1 MGRKVI
7 IILSAVL
14 ILNGSTEIHQLLKL
28 PFLVQHYFDHRKEDS
43 GLSILA
49 FLKIHY
55 ADRDHPNDND
65 DKDDNELPFKS
76 IGNIFH
82 IDMPLIEKR
91 ITFSAYRFNTNPSTY
106 YSDNIPDQR
115 SFPIFHPPRIA

>member
-7 IILSAVL
+7 IILSAIL

-28 PFLVQHYFDHRKEDS
+28 PFLVQHYFDHRKEER

-55 ADRDHPNDND
+55 TDKDHPNDND
-65 DKDDNELPFKS
+65 DDEDNELPFKS

-82 IDMPLIEKR
+82 IDMPVIEKR
-91 ITFSAYRFNTNPSTY
+91 ITISTYHFNANPCAY
-106 YSDNIPDQR
+106 YSDNIPDHR
-115 SFPIFHPPRIA
+115 SFAIFHPPRIA